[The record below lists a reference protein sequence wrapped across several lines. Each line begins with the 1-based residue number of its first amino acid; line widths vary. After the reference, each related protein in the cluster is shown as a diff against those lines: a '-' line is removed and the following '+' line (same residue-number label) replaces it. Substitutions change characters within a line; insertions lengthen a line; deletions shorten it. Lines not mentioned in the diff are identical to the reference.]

1 MEKEET
7 KVIEEQMP
15 TEVQAQPQEPVEKIE
30 NSQEKPEKKEE
41 EVSNSDSGYPHP
53 SLQKVEDVRSVFW
66 KSYKIHNTLKMVV
79 MMICLAA
86 IIVAFIV
93 FPNTP
98 LKNTPKLQTGLTIG
112 VAILAL
118 GGTYGYSLYV
128 RKKFERKMREYFELY
143 FNCCN
148 EYVYGE
154 KGFSDVELQNPG
166 KINLDE
172 FNECGLYKDVIE
184 TGSRGLTTFKY
195 HGIESSIVDC
205 AGNIKAE
212 KRMKPAFVGKMVRA
226 SAKYEGDIPVIVYLK
241 GNDRALPPTNLEG
254 IHNVLENEQLVVYS
268 EYKDWKKILNGPVM
282 KAIEGIKTGKLLV
295 DVAISIK
302 GGKVFVML
310 GYDDPLM
317 VLPLQT
323 TFNSKPTESY
333 KKDMDAVCK
342 LIEALNK

>member
-7 KVIEEQMP
+7 KVVAEVESTEEK
-15 TEVQAQPQEPVEKIE
+15 EE
-30 NSQEKPEKKEE
+30 NLQEKPANLEE
-41 EVSNSDSGYPHP
+41 QAPAEDNGYPHEA
-53 SLQKVEDVRSVFW
+53 LQKVEERRSVFW
-66 KSYKIHNTLKMVV
+66 KSYKLHNTLKMVV
-79 MMICLAA
+79 MMVCLAA

-118 GGTYGYSLYV
+118 GGTYGYSVYV
-128 RKKFERKMREYFELY
+128 RKKFEKKMREYFTLY

-148 EYVYGE
+148 EYVFGE
-154 KGFSDVELQNPG
+154 KPFSEVTLVEPG
-166 KINLDE
+166 KITLDE

-184 TGSRGLTTFKY
+184 SGSRGLTTMKC
-195 HGIESSIVDC
+195 GGVEMSVVDC
-205 AGNIKAE
+205 AGNVKAE
-212 KRMKPAFVGKMVRA
+212 KRMKPVFVGKMVRA
-226 SAKYEGDIPVIVYLK
+226 TAKYDGNLPVIVYLK

-254 IHNVLENEQLVVYS
+254 IHNVLEDEHKVVYS
-268 EYKDWKKILNGPVM
+268 EYKDWKKVLSASVM
-282 KAIEGIKTGKLLV
+282 KVIESIKTNKILV

-302 GGKVFVML
+302 EGKVFIML

-323 TFNSKPTESY
+323 EFNYKPTESY
-333 KKDMDAVCK
+333 KKDIELVAK
-342 LIEALNK
+342 LVEALNK